1 MGKGVQWE
9 GRMLSLYKLEIFMA
23 VALEGSF
30 SQGAK
35 RMRLTQPA
43 VSQHMRDL
51 EHSLGTGLFDRGH
64 RGVAL
69 TAAGEIL
76 LDYTRCIL
84 RLVGEAESA
93 VLQHEQLSG
102 GQLTLGAT
110 PGASVYLLPAWV
122 QKFHQRFGGLA
133 ISLRTDTTPN
143 LIKGILGGQV
153 DLAFVEGEL
162 QLEPAIHAMG
172 LREIRLFVVVGGSH
186 PWSGRSQI
194 QLSELD
200 GEAYISRPQGSQT
213 RSWID
218 QIFVQKGVKPEIV
231 AEFDNPESIRQAV
244 ASGMGFT
251 ILAEWGLGSEAF
263 GPQLHSLEIAGLDLR
278 RTLKLV
284 WSSGN
289 PLKPISRAFLALLSD
304 EFPQL
309 SQVAPGQIDLVGL
322 PGREKYRAS
331 VSGCAPE
338 IRPFPQVQPTARP
351 ETQ

>member
-1 MGKGVQWE
+1 
-9 GRMLSLYKLEIFMA
+9 MLSLYKLEIYMA

-35 RMRLTQPA
+35 RMQLTQPA

-51 EHSLGTGLFDRGH
+51 EQSLGTELFVRGP
-64 RGVAL
+64 RGVTL

-84 RLVGEAESA
+84 RLVDEAESA
-93 VLQHEQLSG
+93 VLQLEQLSE

-110 PGASVYLLPAWV
+110 PGASVYLLPAWI
-122 QKFHQRFGGLA
+122 QKFHQRFSGLA

-143 LIKGILGGQV
+143 LLKGITVGQV

-162 QLEPAIHAMG
+162 QIEPAIHALG
-172 LREIRLFVVVGGSH
+172 LREIRLFVVVGSSH
-186 PWSGRSQI
+186 PWADRTQI
-194 QLSELD
+194 QLAELD
-200 GEAYISRPQGSQT
+200 RQAYISRPQGSQT
-213 RSWID
+213 RNWID
-218 QIFVQKGVKPEIV
+218 QIFSQNGIRPEIA

-251 ILAEWGLGSEAF
+251 IMAEWGLGREAF
-263 GPQLHSLEIAGLDLR
+263 GPQLHALEIAGLELR

-284 WSSGN
+284 WASGT
-289 PLKPISRAFLALLSD
+289 PLKPISRAFLTLLLD

-309 SQVAPGQIDLVGL
+309 SQLAAGQISLNLRL
-322 PGREKYRAS
+322 PGRENYRAS
-331 VSGCAPE
+331 VSGCASGTQE
-338 IRPFPQVQPTARP
+338 FPQAQPADQAEMDP
-351 ETQ
+351 GSHP